1 MRSKSRS
8 LFWQKIVL
16 HAALTPLAII
26 WLFPLWMMFVFSTM
40 PDYGIFSPDIVLVP
54 STNFVKNFNNLQAD
68 TNFLRAMF
76 ISITVAVI
84 YTVLSVFLTSMAGW
98 ALARYRFAGR
108 GVVIAIIL
116 GTITLPFA
124 VVVIPQFIM
133 VAREFKLANTW
144 WRA

>member
-8 LFWQKIVL
+8 LFWQKIAL
-16 HAALTPLAII
+16 HTALTPLAII

-54 STNFVKNFNNLQAD
+54 STNFIENFNNLQAD

-84 YTVLSVFLTSMAGW
+84 YTVLSVF
-98 ALARYRFAGR
+98 
-108 GVVIAIIL
+108 
-116 GTITLPFA
+116 
-124 VVVIPQFIM
+124 
-133 VAREFKLANTW
+133 
-144 WRA
+144 